1 MAIVSGLVCYPIKEC
16 AGVVLE
22 RGEVTP
28 AGLPHDRT
36 FAVVDRSGATVWQG
50 AVPRMAT
57 VRGRVLDAGAGIVL
71 SAPGADDL
79 EVAVADG
86 GRTIAVDVE
95 KWPGTGIDQGDAAAA
110 WLSELLDVPVRLVRQ
125 PPGARTG
132 ADPTALLVTSRS
144 SLDGL
149 NARIRARGA
158 TPVPMDRFR
167 PNVIVTGWAEAHTED
182 RVDRMTVGTAELGFG
197 ELAIRCAMTMTDQ
210 LTGVRAGPEPLR
222 TLADYRREP
231 DGVTFGMKA
240 TVHTPGHIAVG
251 DRVTI
256 TSRRSIMDSVL

>member
-1 MAIVSGLVCYPIKEC
+1 MCYPIKGC

-22 RGEVTP
+22 RGEVTL
-28 AGLPHDRT
+28 AGLAHDRT
-36 FAVVDRSGATVWQG
+36 YAIVDPSGAFVWQG

-57 VRGRVLDAGAGIVL
+57 VRGRLVGAGIVL

-79 EVAVADG
+79 EVSAVDG
-86 GRTIAVDVE
+86 RVMSVDVE
-95 KWPGTGIDQGDAAAA
+95 KWPGRGIDQGDAAAK
-110 WLSELLDVPVRLVRQ
+110 WLSAVLDVPVRLVRE

-132 ADPTALLVTSRS
+132 PDPTALLITSPS

-158 TPVPMDRFR
+158 TPVPMTRFR
-167 PNVIVTGWAEAHTED
+167 PNVIVAGWAEPHTED
-182 RVDRMTVGTAELGFG
+182 RAARMTIGTAEVGFG
-197 ELAIRCAMTMTDQ
+197 ELAVRCAMTMTDQ
-210 LTGVRAGPEPLR
+210 RTGVRAGPEPLR

-251 DRVTI
+251 DPVTI
-256 TSRRSIMDSVL
+256 TEHRSTLDSVR

>member
-1 MAIVSGLVCYPIKEC
+1 MCYPIKGC

-22 RGEVTP
+22 SSEVTL
-28 AGLPHDRT
+28 AGLTHDRT
-36 FAVVDRSGATVWQG
+36 FALVDPSGEFVWQG

-57 VRGRVLDAGAGIVL
+57 VRCRVLDAGIVL

-79 EVAVADG
+79 EVDSAAG
-86 GRTIAVDVE
+86 GRVLSVDVE
-95 KWPGTGIDQGDAAAA
+95 KFPGRGIDQGDEAAE
-110 WLSELLDVPVRLVRQ
+110 WLSGVLDVPVRLVRV

-149 NARIRARGA
+149 NARILAKGA
-158 TPVPMDRFR
+158 APVPMSRFR
-167 PNVIVTGWAEAHTED
+167 PNVIVTGWPEAHTED
-182 RVDRMTVGTAELGFG
+182 RVARMTVGTAELGFG
-197 ELAIRCAMTMTDQ
+197 ELAIRCAVTMNDQ
-210 LTGVRAGPEPLR
+210 MRGVRAGPEPLR

-240 TVHTPGHIAVG
+240 TVHSPGHIAVG

-256 TSRRSIMDSVL
+256 TERRSTVDVTRT